1 MKIKDLSEILLEVL
15 DKKAV
20 DKMAFLLP
28 DKCSPTWIPI
38 YEFLSSIWWALFG
51 RHANKSCLILKP
63 NFWTSSQRGF
73 GFLSSSSPFS
83 KVN

>member
-38 YEFLSSIWWALFG
+38 YEFLSSI
-51 RHANKSCLILKP
+51 
-63 NFWTSSQRGF
+63 
-73 GFLSSSSPFS
+73 
-83 KVN
+83 